1 MLRNDNNNNSNNN
14 KDNNNSNSNINNSND
29 NNNNNNNNNRIG
41 ENAERHLRAFPLYW
55 KIRKQI
61 KDDIMKEDYKIDEL
75 EEKIRNLMSVD
86 NHYDKKI
93 SLIQQF
99 IMKQNRNSSQK
110 YINIPNLHIA
120 KYESKRKSEANNISN
135 GENIYNKY
143 NSQEHNNKEIFQSD
157 IKESIKISLKSF
169 DDIIKTRLG
178 LLINTFNKNLIRKRT
193 IEEENNLKKN
203 LWNKLEILNTS
214 SNYSMYGLPG
224 KTGCPKSMKNIYF
237 YNDIDLYNI
246 ITSIKPKVVD
256 ELIIHPPLPEEYSSF
271 WSSLPIN
278 IETPTIEEFRV
289 KFKELNPNYVHLEVL
304 KELNTEKTISTLNTR
319 YELGNKI
326 INSSSRLAAR
336 QYSKYGLPM
345 FQRVKIYEI
354 MLISE
359 FTDNIETY
367 TYQYCSSLK
376 NDIIK
381 YELLV
386 DNVIQTDVKQIQ
398 NDDSYFI
405 FEDILSKVMYYWARD
420 RWLIPKIYQ
429 NNDVNDWDNTEGWFE
444 PFIDNKRK
452 IYPPNGIIP
461 FWGISSYAI
470 PFCYL
475 YDNPDNVYM
484 LFREFYSKY
493 CSKLH
498 TINNP
503 KGLIYLCQVF
513 EHTFKQLD
521 SVLYFHIQY
530 IIGKSPLEIVFPW
543 IVYSFVGML
552 DIEQILL
559 LWDRIIGFDSLELI
573 PIAATCIFLYK
584 KESLLQISNVN
595 ELKVRHRYFKIICY
609 YYNIYIN
616 NILFYK

>member
-1 MLRNDNNNNSNNN
+1 MLKTNTNGALKND
-14 KDNNNSNSNINNSND
+14 DY
-29 NNNNNNNNNRIG
+29 IG
-41 ENAERHLRAFPLYW
+41 ENAEKHLRVFPVYW

-61 KDDIMKEDYKIDEL
+61 KDDIMKGDCKIEEL
-75 EEKIRNLMSVD
+75 EEKIRNLMCVD
-86 NHYDKKI
+86 NHYNKNL

-99 IMKQNRNSSQK
+99 IMHQNRNNSQK
-110 YINIPNLHIA
+110 YINTPKFHISE
-120 KYESKRKSEANNISN
+120 YESKKKSNNNNNNINNNNNNNNKNNNNKNN
-135 GENIYNKY
+135 GEYIYNEY
-143 NSQEHNNKEIFQSD
+143 NPQLKNNDSFQSD
-157 IKESIKISLKSF
+157 ITESIKFSLKNF

-178 LLINTFNKNLIRKRT
+178 LLTNMFNKSIIRKRSL
-193 IEEENNLKKN
+193 EEEGNLKKN
-203 LWNKLEILNTS
+203 LWNKLELMNIS
-214 SNYSMYGLPG
+214 SSYNMYGLPG
-224 KTGCPKSMKNIYF
+224 KTGCSKSMKNIYF
-237 YNDIDLYNI
+237 YNDIDLYNMI
-246 ITSIKPKVVD
+246 ISIKPKVVD
-256 ELIIHPPLPEEYSSF
+256 ELITRPPLPDTYTSF
-271 WSSLPIN
+271 WSSLPIY
-278 IETPTIEEFRV
+278 IKTPTIEEFRI
-289 KFKELNPNYVHLEVL
+289 KFKELDPNYVHLEVL
-304 KELNTEKTISTLNTR
+304 KDLDTDKAVNTLNTR

-359 FTDNIETY
+359 FTDNIEAY

-376 NDIIK
+376 NNIIK

-386 DNVIQTDVKQIQ
+386 DDVVQTDVKQIQ

-405 FEDILSKVMYYWARD
+405 FEDILSKVMYYWTRD
-420 RWLIPKIYQ
+420 HWLIPKVYQ
-429 NNDVNDWDNTEGWFE
+429 NNNVNDCGNTEGWFE

-503 KGLIYLCQVF
+503 KGLIYLCQIF

-530 IIGKSPLEIVFPW
+530 IIGKSPLEIAFPW

-584 KESLLQISNVN
+584 KDSLLQISGVN
-595 ELKVRHRYFKIICY
+595 ELKTHK
-609 YYNIYIN
+609 
-616 NILFYK
+616 